1 MLSSFVFQSKKL
13 LHLGLLSQR
22 ELARPSVSTYLES
35 IGCLVRI
42 HLGWYTPICYTLD
55 LGWTSDDFE
64 DLFLRHPLKW
74 VRGACLGVIHRSSLW
89 RGSRAG
95 RACARRFGSGVT
107 SDGRRESREMCSWL
121 FFRFPPRQ
129 SLPFPF
135 WFPVPFDG
143 S

>member
-1 MLSSFVFQSKKL
+1 MLSSLVFQSEEL
-13 LHLGLLSQR
+13 LDLGLHSQR
-22 ELARPSVSTYLES
+22 ELATPGVSTYLES

-42 HLGWYTPICYTLD
+42 HLGWYTPVCDTLNF
-55 LGWTSDDFE
+55 GWASNDFE

-74 VRGACLGVIHRSSLW
+74 VRGACLEVFHCNILLRRS
-89 RGSRAG
+89 RTG

-107 SDGRRESREMCSWL
+107 SDGRRASREMCSWL

-135 WFPVPFDG
+135 
-143 S
+143 